1 MKRTIQA
8 RIYKG
13 DTHYVA
19 ECTDLPIV
27 TQGKTLDEVTANLR
41 EAITLHLE
49 GEDFSEFDVA
59 REPVILASYELGV
72 LTHAET

>member
-13 DTHYVA
+13 DTQYVA
-19 ECTDLPIV
+19 ECTDLPVV
-27 TQGKTLDEVTANLR
+27 TQGKTLDEVTANLK

-49 GEDFSEFDVA
+49 GEDFLDFDLAV
-59 REPVILASYELGV
+59 EPVILASYELGV

>member
-1 MKRTIQA
+1 MKKTIQV

-13 DTHYVA
+13 ETHYVA
-19 ECTDLPIV
+19 ECIDLPVV

-41 EAITLHLE
+41 EALALHVE
-49 GEDFSEFDVA
+49 GEDLSEFDVA
-59 REPVILASYELGV
+59 HEPVILASYELGV

>member
-1 MKRTIQA
+1 MKKTIQV

-13 DTHYVA
+13 ETHYVA
-19 ECTDLPIV
+19 ECIDLPVV

-41 EAITLHLE
+41 EALALHLK
-49 GEDFSEFDVA
+49 GEDLSEFDVA